1 MWSMKVIKIFPLCQF
16 PIQIHIVF
24 VAQQLI
30 EFPFVGSVGTFHL
43 AIESWC
49 PRLNIDM
56 IDPQVCEIPVK
67 LGLELVTVIRP
78 DRVNPKRELG

>member
-1 MWSMKVIKIFPLCQF
+1 MKVTKIFPLRQF

-30 EFPFVGSVGTFHL
+30 EFPFVGSVGTFYL

-49 PRLNIDM
+49 LRLDVDM
-56 IDPQVCEIPVK
+56 MDSPVCEMPVK
-67 LGLELVTVIRP
+67 LSLELVTVICP